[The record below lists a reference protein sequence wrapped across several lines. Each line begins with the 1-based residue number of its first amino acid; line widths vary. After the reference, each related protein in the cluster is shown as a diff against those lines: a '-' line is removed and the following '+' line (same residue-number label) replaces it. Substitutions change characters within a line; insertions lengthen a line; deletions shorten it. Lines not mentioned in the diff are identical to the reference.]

1 MAAVPPKPSAAD
13 VLKKLQTAIGK
24 VGNMQKAVSDAA
36 QKVTSAPTSPGAPKR
51 PPGSP

>member
-24 VGNMQKAVSDAA
+24 VANIQKAVSDAA
-36 QKVTSAPTSPGAPKR
+36 QKQQAAPPTPEKKV
-51 PPGSP
+51 

>member
-24 VGNMQKAVSDAA
+24 VANIQKSVSDAA
-36 QKVTSAPTSPGAPKR
+36 QKVTAPTPPPGAPKR